1 MAWLKSIIQLII
13 AIPQIAKLFIE
24 AWRAVQSAKAK
35 AEYDKAKKEN
45 KKITETVVK
54 AETKQDAQAALDAA
68 AQKWGSR
75 KN

>member
-13 AIPQIAKLFIE
+13 AIPQIARLLVD

-45 KKITETVVK
+45 KKISEDLVK
-54 AETKQDAQAALDAA
+54 AETKEEAQAALDAA

-75 KN
+75 RN